1 MRYKNLFSEVDK
13 VQPRRIMEIGTWNGE
28 HSRQM
33 IEQAKI
39 YSPDVEYYGFDLF
52 EASPILEKES
62 QGSKGSPTTGRRLRV
77 EEVQEKL
84 NATGAKITLVKGDTN
99 VTLQETSLP
108 FMDFVFIDGGH
119 SLQTIQNDW
128 DNVKKVMG
136 LRTVVI
142 FDDYYQDDE
151 KGYADKNGC
160 KTLIHALDT
169 DKFSVEILSG
179 ADTFKKPWGTVKIS
193 LVKVTRNGP

>member
-1 MRYKNLFSEVDK
+1 MRYKHLFAEIDK
-13 VQPRRIMEIGTWNGE
+13 AKPRKIMEVGTWDGE

-39 YSPDVEYYGFDLF
+39 HSSDVEYYGFDLF

-62 QGSKGSPTTGRRLRV
+62 QGAKGSSKAVGRRPGI

-108 FMDFVFIDGGH
+108 VMDFVFIDGGH

-128 DNVKKVMG
+128 DNVQKVMG
-136 LRTVVI
+136 LHTVVI
-142 FDDYYQDDE
+142 FDDYYQNDK
-151 KGYADKNGC
+151 KGYSDENGC
-160 KTLIHALDT
+160 KTLIHSLDT
-169 DKFSVEILSG
+169 DKFSIEIMSNT
-179 ADTFKKPWGTVKIS
+179 DTFKKPWGIVSIS
-193 LVKVTRNGP
+193 LVRVTRSE

>member
-1 MRYKNLFSEVDK
+1 MRYENLFSQIDK
-13 VQPRRIMEIGTWNGE
+13 ARPRRIMEIGTWNGE

-39 YSPDVEYYGFDLF
+39 YRPDIEYYGFDLF

-62 QGSKGSPTTGRRLRV
+62 QGGKGSPPGIQK
-77 EEVQEKL
+77 VQDKL
-84 NATGAKITLVKGDTN
+84 SHTGAKITLVKGDTN

-108 FMDFVFIDGGH
+108 VMDFVFIDGGH

-128 DNVKKVMG
+128 DNVQKVMG
-136 LRTVVI
+136 LHTVVI
-142 FDDYYQDDE
+142 FDDYYQDDD
-151 KGYADKNGC
+151 KGYADENGC
-160 KTLIHALDT
+160 KTLIHSIDT

-179 ADTFKKPWGTVKIS
+179 TDTFTKSWGIVEIN
-193 LVKVTRNGP
+193 LVKVTRNG